1 MTARSLGERFYR
13 RATSIYRGART
24 SIYWRAT
31 SIIGGAPHI
40 YCVVPRQNIDAIDEI
55 DAINAINAINAITS
69 IYKRVYLYKRL
80 SRSRYTSRK
89 SKIVPNTPDLRTACQ
104 INKSTARINTT
115 RVRRLPGAA
124 QTHAKKRQ
132 AETIT
137 NNRRTIRPQGREYH
151 DPRGGEGAMPPAS
164 DHDPRGGRGKAPA
177 PEDYEEPR
185 RTTRSH
191 GGPRGMRGM

>member
-132 AETIT
+132 KFQCNPSISVFSCFFQLISMHML
-137 NNRRTIRPQGREYH
+137 NIQIFFMMYNRC
-151 DPRGGEGAMPPAS
+151 
-164 DHDPRGGRGKAPA
+164 
-177 PEDYEEPR
+177 
-185 RTTRSH
+185 
-191 GGPRGMRGM
+191 